1 MGFASFVI
9 RRYLKVFKDHIYIGV
24 GTLLA
29 AVGIF
34 LGVVALVLVVSM
46 MRGLE
51 HDIRTRLEQYQP
63 DVVISAGGI
72 PLAPEVRPLV
82 ADVAGDGGRLF
93 SVLRLP
99 LILKKG
105 GVVKGVD
112 MLVVDAGYLR
122 TICRLPG
129 AKGPF
134 LYLGNLLAIDV
145 GARRGRLVELLL
157 PFAKTVTT
165 TDREVTGVIE
175 SGLVDIDLSAGYA
188 SSDVLADLGLS
199 AKVNELHIAWT
210 QRPPA
215 GFLASLREA
224 LPRECVITTL
234 QQRNKDLFAAMALER
249 VAMVIMLSIIIL
261 LASFN
266 ISSSLMMLVG
276 EKKQEIGIIR
286 VLGGRRRH
294 ILRIFTSQGF
304 YVGLTATLLGI
315 AAGSAAAWA
324 LDHFQLISAA
334 SQGLYLDFIPFRLH
348 PLSLAVIFLISIA
361 ITLLSSYIPARNAAK
376 MPIIEALKDVR

>member
-1 MGFASFVI
+1 
-9 RRYLKVFKDHIYIGV
+9 L
-24 GTLLA
+24 T
-29 AVGIF
+29 
-34 LGVVALVLVVSM
+34 
-46 MRGLE
+46 
-51 HDIRTRLEQYQP
+51 
-63 DVVISAGGI
+63 
-72 PLAPEVRPLV
+72 
-82 ADVAGDGGRLF
+82 
-93 SVLRLP
+93 
-99 LILKKG
+99 
-105 GVVKGVD
+105 
-112 MLVVDAGYLR
+112 
-122 TICRLPG
+122 
-129 AKGPF
+129 
-134 LYLGNLLAIDV
+134 
-145 GARRGRLVELLL
+145 
-157 PFAKTVTT
+157 
-165 TDREVTGVIE
+165 
-175 SGLVDIDLSAGYA
+175 
-188 SSDVLADLGLS
+188 
-199 AKVNELHIAWT
+199 
-210 QRPPA
+210 
-215 GFLASLREA
+215 
-224 LPRECVITTL
+224 RECVITTL